1 MNPRDTYIT
10 EVDLSR
16 LRDVLK
22 ARVNTNAW
30 DRDHLE
36 NVEKELDRAHVVDP
50 SAIPHDV
57 VTMNSQVR
65 IEDVDTSMENVYTLV
80 FPSEASIPDKKISI
94 LAPIGTALLGSR
106 VGETV
111 DWPVPAGMRTVRIK
125 EVLYQ
130 PEAAGDYHL

>member
-1 MNPRDTYIT
+1 MNSRNIYMTAF
-10 EVDLSR
+10 DLSR

-22 ARVNTNAW
+22 ARTSVGR
-30 DRDHLE
+30 DRDHLDSLE
-36 NVEKELDRAHVVDP
+36 QELDRAHVVTS

-65 IEDVDTSMENVYTLV
+65 IEDVDTGLENIYTLV
-80 FPSEASIPDKKISI
+80 FPSDASIPEKKISI
-94 LAPIGTALLGSR
+94 LAPIGTALLGCR
-106 VGETV
+106 AGATV
-111 DWPVPAGMRTVRIK
+111 DWTVPAGRRTVRIK

>member
-1 MNPRDTYIT
+1 MNPRDIYIT
-10 EVDLSR
+10 EFDLNR

-22 ARVNTNAW
+22 ARINSKVR
-30 DRDHLE
+30 DRDHLDSLE
-36 NVEKELDRAHVVDP
+36 NELDRAHVVEP

-65 IEDVDTSMENVYTLV
+65 IVDVDTGMENVYTLV
-80 FPSEASIPDKKISI
+80 FPSEASIPEKKISI

-106 VGETV
+106 AGGTV
-111 DWPVPAGMRTVRIK
+111 EWPVPAGMRTVKIK

-130 PEAAGDYHL
+130 PEASGDYHL